1 MAKNAKRQVDLGF
14 VDVLT
19 RGQILAIDFTVSDG
33 GGSKPQLPYITGALC
48 EQKAKEKHDLYH
60 GSNGRFEGL
69 KDGQLVVPSY
79 DAMGGCSK
87 ETEVF
92 TLHLIKAV
100 AAANTEDSFATTSR
114 FVWTAISCA
123 LIRAI
128 AANALDFRVGKLLEP
143 SRKVGR
149 MAISSK
155 GNELR
160 SPGDLMPDLR
170 GRADGSSKGSGS
182 SKAQGSQGSQGSG
195 GASQRRRT
203 RQQGLAKRVTDLMT
217 RAVGAVGVG
226 LECSGSSQGL
236 EGHGGEG
243 FLSDSFVGVASL
255 SQAGS
260 ERRVSHDAGVDVLAE

>member
-1 MAKNAKRQVDLGF
+1 
-14 VDVLT
+14 
-19 RGQILAIDFTVSDG
+19 
-33 GGSKPQLPYITGALC
+33 
-48 EQKAKEKHDLYH
+48 
-60 GSNGRFEGL
+60 
-69 KDGQLVVPSY
+69 LVVPSN

-114 FVWTAISCA
+114 FVWAAISCA

-170 GRADGSSKGSGS
+170 GRADGSQGSGF

-195 GASQRRRT
+195 GASQQRRT
-203 RQQGLAKRVTDLMT
+203 RQQGLAKRVTDLRCT
-217 RAVGAVGVG
+217 PLQGA
-226 LECSGSSQGL
+226 ET
-236 EGHGGEG
+236 
-243 FLSDSFVGVASL
+243 
-255 SQAGS
+255 
-260 ERRVSHDAGVDVLAE
+260 